1 MDFSAWSPSHTILV
15 IVMVAVTVV
24 GFIGQVAVLF
34 HRTRQLEKQQDK
46 QGEDLHRQGE
56 TFIHAL
62 ERLENRIDKQ
72 GEDLHRQGETF
83 IHALER
89 LENRIDKRFEE
100 VNQRLSSMDAS
111 IRQLN
116 QNHIDHL
123 SHHQS

>member
-15 IVMVAVTVV
+15 VVMVAVTVV
-24 GFIGQVAVLF
+24 GFIGQVAILF
-34 HRTRQLEKQQDK
+34 HRTRQLEKRQDK

-56 TFIHAL
+56 M
-62 ERLENRIDKQ
+62 
-72 GEDLHRQGETF
+72 F

>member
-15 IVMVAVTVV
+15 VVMVAVTVV

-34 HRTRQLEKQQDK
+34 HRTRQLEKRQDK
-46 QGEDLHRQGE
+46 QSEDLHRQGE
-56 TFIHAL
+56 M
-62 ERLENRIDKQ
+62 
-72 GEDLHRQGETF
+72 F

>member
-15 IVMVAVTVV
+15 VVMVAVTVV

-34 HRTRQLEKQQDK
+34 HRTRQLEKRQDK

-56 TFIHAL
+56 M
-62 ERLENRIDKQ
+62 
-72 GEDLHRQGETF
+72 F

>member
-1 MDFSAWSPSHTILV
+1 MDSSAWSPSHTILV
-15 IVMVAVTVV
+15 VVMVAVTAV

-34 HRTRQLEKQQDK
+34 HRTRQLEKRQDK
-46 QGEDLHRQGE
+46 PGEDSHRQGE
-56 TFIHAL
+56 MFL
-62 ERLENRIDKQ
+62 
-72 GEDLHRQGETF
+72 
-83 IHALER
+83 HALER

>member
-1 MDFSAWSPSHTILV
+1 MDSSAWSPSHTILV
-15 IVMVAVTVV
+15 VVMVAVTAV

-34 HRTRQLEKQQDK
+34 HRTRQLEKRQDK

-56 TFIHAL
+56 MFL
-62 ERLENRIDKQ
+62 
-72 GEDLHRQGETF
+72 
-83 IHALER
+83 HALER

>member
-1 MDFSAWSPSHTILV
+1 MDFSAWSPSHTLLV
-15 IVMVAVTVV
+15 VVMVFVTAV

-34 HRTRQLEKQQDK
+34 HRTRQLEK
-46 QGEDLHRQGE
+46 RQ
-56 TFIHAL
+56 
-62 ERLENRIDKQ
+62 DKQ

-100 VNQRLSSMDAS
+100 VNHRFIEVNQRLTDVQAEMRDVRSEM
-111 IRQLN
+111 RQLN

-123 SHHQS
+123 SHHES

>member
-15 IVMVAVTVV
+15 VVMVAVTAV

-34 HRTRQLEKQQDK
+34 HRTRQLEKRPDK

-56 TFIHAL
+56 MFL
-62 ERLENRIDKQ
+62 
-72 GEDLHRQGETF
+72 
-83 IHALER
+83 HALER

>member
-15 IVMVAVTVV
+15 VVMVFITAV

-34 HRTRQLEKQQDK
+34 HRTRQLEKRQDK
-46 QGEDLHRQGE
+46 QGENLHRQGE
-56 TFIHAL
+56 TFIH
-62 ERLENRIDKQ
+62 
-72 GEDLHRQGETF
+72 T
-83 IHALER
+83 LER

-100 VNQRLSSMDAS
+100 VNQRLTDMQAEIRDVRSEM
-111 IRQLN
+111 RQLN

>member
-15 IVMVAVTVV
+15 VVMVFVTAV

-34 HRTRQLEKQQDK
+34 HRTRQLEK
-46 QGEDLHRQGE
+46 RQ
-56 TFIHAL
+56 
-62 ERLENRIDKQ
+62 DKQ

-100 VNQRLSSMDAS
+100 VNHRFTEVNQRFTEVNQRLTDMQTEIRDVRNEM
-111 IRQLN
+111 RQLN

-123 SHHQS
+123 AHHES